1 MRILDEEQVA
11 QLLAVIPLRSPFGSR
26 DHAMIRLALFT
37 GLRVSELVGLDVGL
51 VADGDGH
58 PRLYLDLP
66 AGLAKCRRSRQINLS
81 DEARQAIADLLAFLV
96 ARGFSVAP
104 DQPLLQN
111 RHHQRLPVRTV
122 QGLVQRYREMADLAI
137 RATPHAL
144 RHSFA
149 SESARRAPIRA
160 VQLLLGHRSLETT
173 QIYLHTQPEDLWAAV
188 RRS

>member
-37 GLRVSELVGLDVGL
+37 GLRVSELVGLDVDL